1 MSTEYTKA
9 LEKSFSHAVHLVDS
23 LRNII
28 NRYYIDLDDLKT
40 ILMHFKDSM
49 NADFIQLIK
58 LLDIYTEQKD
68 DKYLDKIENELTSIE
83 TKYYDNFDKI
93 FIVDDELLYQF
104 PSEVVLHIL
113 SITEFSKTKTD
124 QELLFKSLEGKIV
137 FNSRIFSTIN
147 NNKINLNFFDS
158 EILNA
163 LPSTFKIEKLKPST
177 ENENLEDIIKIFQF
191 LLEIKKYKSG
201 DQVFSMQSTNWISK
215 NGKTR
220 WRQADFSE
228 IIQTKSY
235 TKHYVDLVSDDEII
249 YRLAEGPSKLSTSV
263 TKQFRKIDD
272 QWGEIKTLQNLI
284 G

>member
-158 EILNA
+158 EILNV

-191 LLEIKKYKSG
+191 LLEIKMYKIG
-201 DQVFSMQSTNWISK
+201 DQVFSMHSNWISK

-220 WRQADFSE
+220 WRQAGYSE
-228 IIQTKSY
+228 IIQTKSH
-235 TKHYVDLVSDDEII
+235 TKHYVDLIGDEEII
-249 YRLAEGPSKLSTSV
+249 YRLAEGPSKISISK
-263 TKQFRKIDD
+263 TKQFRKSDD
-272 QWGEIKTLQNLI
+272 QWVETKTLQNLI

>member
-1 MSTEYTKA
+1 MTTKYSKS
-9 LEKSFSHAVHLVDS
+9 LKKSFSHAVHLLDS
-23 LRNII
+23 LRNLI
-28 NRYYIDLDDLKT
+28 NKHHVDLDDFNT
-40 ILMHFKDSM
+40 ILVHFKDSM

-68 DKYLDKIENELTSIE
+68 DKYHDKIENELTSIE

-93 FIVDDELLYQF
+93 FIVDDVFLYQF

-113 SITEFSKTKTD
+113 SIIEFSKIKTD
-124 QELLFKSLEGKIV
+124 QVPLFKSLEEKIV
-137 FNSRIFSTIN
+137 FNSRISSTIN
-147 NNKINLNFFDS
+147 KNKINLNFFDS
-158 EILNA
+158 EILNL
-163 LPSTFKIEKLKPST
+163 LPSTFKIEELKPST

-201 DQVFSMQSTNWISK
+201 DQVFSMQSNWISK

-228 IIQTKSY
+228 IIQTKSN

-249 YRLAEGPSKLSTSV
+249 YRLNEGPSKLSTSE

-272 QWGEIKTLQNLI
+272 QWGEIKTLQKII